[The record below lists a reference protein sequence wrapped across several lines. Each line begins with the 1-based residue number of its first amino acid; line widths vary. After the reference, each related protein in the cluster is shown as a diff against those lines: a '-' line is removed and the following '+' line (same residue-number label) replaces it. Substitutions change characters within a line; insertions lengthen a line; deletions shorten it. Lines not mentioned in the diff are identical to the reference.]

1 MSSLSLGE
9 ISKKIDATLIGDKN
23 LLVKGIKESRS
34 CKKEYICF
42 VKDKNFLSSLSRS
55 SGAVILEESLA
66 RSIDFDTNLLIH
78 NNPYLAYA
86 NLTEIFVKKYD
97 DHNEGIE
104 SKIGQNVNVGKHSS
118 IGKNCIISDNV
129 TIKDNV
135 SIYPGTHIG
144 SNVVIHSG
152 SVLGSDGFGFVPT
165 DNGWQ
170 KIFHLGGLVIE
181 DNCEIGANC
190 TIDRG
195 ALGNTVL
202 HQNVKLD
209 NAVHLAH
216 NVTIG
221 KNTAIAAQT
230 AIAGSVSVGNDCR
243 ISGHVG
249 ILDHLEIG
257 NNVTL
262 LAKSLVTTSILK
274 PGTYSSFYPTQE
286 HKKALKLFAK
296 IKNEK

>member
-9 ISKKIDATLIGDKN
+9 ISRKIDATLRGDKN
-23 LLVKGIKESRS
+23 LFVKGIRDSKS
-34 CKKEYICF
+34 CDSEYICF
-42 VKDKNFLSSLSRS
+42 VKDKKFLSSLSRTC
-55 SGAVILEESLA
+55 GAVILDDSLA
-66 RSIDFDTNLLIH
+66 SSIDFDTNLLIH
-78 NNPYLAYA
+78 SNPYLAYA

-97 DHNEGIE
+97 DDNEGIE
-104 SKIGQNVNVGKHSS
+104 SEIGQNVNIGKHSS
-118 IGKNCIISDNV
+118 IGKNCKISDNV
-129 TIKDNV
+129 VIKDNV
-135 SIYPGTHIG
+135 SIYPGTNIG

-165 DNGWQ
+165 VDGWQ
-170 KIFHLGGLVIE
+170 KIYHLGGLIIE
-181 DNCEIGANC
+181 DHCEIGANC

-209 NAVHLAH
+209 NGVHLAH

-221 KNTAIAAQT
+221 ENTAIAAQT
-230 AIAGSVSVGNDCR
+230 AIAGSVSVGKNCR
-243 ISGHVG
+243 IAGHVG
-249 ILDHLEIG
+249 ITDHLEIG
-257 NNVTL
+257 DNVTL

-274 PGTYSSFYPTQE
+274 SGTYSSFYPTQE